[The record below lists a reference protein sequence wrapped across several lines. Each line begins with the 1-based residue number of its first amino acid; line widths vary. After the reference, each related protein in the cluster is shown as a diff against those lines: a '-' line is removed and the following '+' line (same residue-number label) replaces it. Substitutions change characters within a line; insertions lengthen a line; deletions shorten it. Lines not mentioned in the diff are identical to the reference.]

1 MNDDERAEL
10 LDRMDRPSA
19 TIGAD
24 LPDEITLE
32 DGTTLDVNAFV
43 MECHSLETVPEAQ
56 REAIEDVK
64 STLRRERLRRRQ
76 RVQRDDLSY
85 ATAEILVESVHGLD
99 RALNALEGLGEPAIG
114 EQLRQKQLDD
124 ARDLLTL
131 VDRAP

>member
-1 MNDDERAEL
+1 VNDDERAEL
-10 LDRMDRPSA
+10 LDRMNRPSA

-32 DGTTLDVNAFV
+32 DGTTLDVTAFV
-43 MECHSLETVPEAQ
+43 MECHGLETVPESQ

-64 STLRRERLRRRQ
+64 ATLRRERLRRRQ
-76 RVQRDDLSY
+76 RVQREDLSY
-85 ATAEILVESVHGLD
+85 AEAERLVESVHGLD
-99 RALNALEGLGEPAIG
+99 RALNALEGLDEPAIG
-114 EQLRQKQLDD
+114 EQLRQKRLDD